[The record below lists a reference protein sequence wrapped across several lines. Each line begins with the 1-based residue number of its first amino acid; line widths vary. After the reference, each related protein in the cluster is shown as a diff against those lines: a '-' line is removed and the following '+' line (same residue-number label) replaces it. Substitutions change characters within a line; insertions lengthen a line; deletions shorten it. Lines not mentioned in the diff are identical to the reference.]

1 VITSCDQERYLP
13 VRDYRRAAVLAV
25 PAVLPLSMAAIFGG
39 LSHRL
44 SPRAAYNVGFGVYWL
59 AWCFGFPALILGP
72 RRAARLLTQG
82 RRPSGVETLLL
93 LVPVAGAVG
102 TEVLPNRKKIDAR
115 VAAVMVAAGLLNA
128 TGEELL
134 WRGVFLEEFPHDLA
148 RGMLWPLVG
157 FSLWHLAPQII
168 LPSRLGRWRFV
179 LGAAFVGSTSAV
191 SAWRSRGLRNGLASH
206 IATDSC
212 GVTAARFRL
221 GRGSTA

>member
-1 VITSCDQERYLP
+1 M
-13 VRDYRRAAVLAV
+13 RDYRRAAVLAV

-72 RRAARLLTQG
+72 RRAVRLLTQG
-82 RRPSGVETLLL
+82 RRPSGVEMLLL

-134 WRGVFLEEFPHDLA
+134 WRGVFLEEFPHDRAGCSGRLLGSA
-148 RGMLWPLVG
+148 FGI
-157 FSLWHLAPQII
+157 WHHRSSCRP
-168 LPSRLGRWRFV
+168 G
-179 LGAAFVGSTSAV
+179 SAV
-191 SAWRSRGLRNGLASH
+191 GGSCLAQLSSAQHQRSAPGEAEASE
-206 IATDSC
+206 
-212 GVTAARFRL
+212 TAWPRTSRPT
-221 GRGSTA
+221 RVE